1 MRRSAECE
9 KLYPN
14 RTQKPVMPR
23 IRCFNDAI
31 MAYQL
36 AHERS
41 TGNPNLDLARA
52 MTAQMLVVG
61 ERYDKGAITEAQFE
75 ADKAN
80 VHSEYV
86 TKVARRQNEAAMVG
100 AARTQAVAAQQ
111 QAIAASMPV
120 TCNRFGNTVTCY

>member
-1 MRRSAECE
+1 
-9 KLYPN
+9 
-14 RTQKPVMPR
+14 MPR

-120 TCNRFGNTVTCY
+120 TCNHFGNTVTCY